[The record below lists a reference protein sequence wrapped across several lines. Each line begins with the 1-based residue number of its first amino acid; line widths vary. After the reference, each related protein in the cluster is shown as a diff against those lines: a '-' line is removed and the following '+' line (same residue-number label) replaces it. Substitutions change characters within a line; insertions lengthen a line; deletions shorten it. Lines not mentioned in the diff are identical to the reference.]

1 MVQLNSKTY
10 SFKKYNSLCSFIY
23 LKYRKIYFTIC
34 SSFSYIWFGT
44 ELMSNKKYPSK
55 KLNIMHYYCLYNM
68 FYVFF
73 GNLSGESS
81 VDIERSLF
89 AVRYLYAELSSIEL
103 VWFFNWMGQTL
114 TCQGHRGYRK
124 SFVNNVT

>member
-1 MVQLNSKTY
+1 
-10 SFKKYNSLCSFIY
+10 
-23 LKYRKIYFTIC
+23 
-34 SSFSYIWFGT
+34 
-44 ELMSNKKYPSK
+44 
-55 KLNIMHYYCLYNM
+55 M

-103 VWFFNWMGQTL
+103 V
-114 TCQGHRGYRK
+114 
-124 SFVNNVT
+124 